1 MQISPLRI
9 QHNIPIPHIGP
20 GTGKY
25 NKMEVYP
32 TTQTLLKKLRLE
44 PSESLLKE
52 QNKKLEELPND
63 PVINNLR
70 PYQVEDIKFLA
81 AR

>member
-32 TTQTLLKKLRLE
+32 TTQTLLRKLRLE

-52 QNKKLEELPND
+52 QNKRLEELPY
-63 PVINNLR
+63 IG
-70 PYQVEDIKFLA
+70 IFKFFFKLFGGTH
-81 AR
+81 